1 MMSQPN
7 KKTDRSLSQP
17 INESSEIEI
26 AEFLAE
32 IEATPAEHRPYL
44 LKIIRAFRESVS
56 QNLPVCGVHQPPVKR
71 REMLA
76 SDVSV
81 QVIENPPEDSSKLQE
96 VVLYTDGACQGN
108 PGPGGY
114 GVVLICGEDREEFS
128 GGFQLTTNNRM
139 EMMAAIV
146 GLQVLET
153 KSKVKLYSDS
163 KYVVDAIEKGWAE
176 RWQANGW
183 KRNKKEMAMNPDLWE
198 QLLKLCSQHEV
209 QFLWVKG
216 HAGNRENERC
226 DRLAVAASQQRNLP
240 SDMGY
245 ENPPMQQISLF

>member
-1 MMSQPN
+1 MSQP
-7 KKTDRSLSQP
+7 KEMTVRGLSEP
-17 INESSEIEI
+17 RNESSAIEM

-32 IEATPAEHRPYL
+32 IEATPPEHRPYL
-44 LKIIRAFRESVS
+44 FKIIRLFRESVT
-56 QNLPVCGVHQPPVKR
+56 QNLSVSLNNEPQVKR
-71 REMLA
+71 REILA
-76 SDVSV
+76 SDLRETDIQESPK
-81 QVIENPPEDSSKLQE
+81 EASKLQD

-114 GVVLICGEDREEFS
+114 GVVLIHGDRREELS

-146 GLQVLET
+146 GLQVLEK
-153 KSKVKLYSDS
+153 KSKVTLYSDS
-163 KYVVDAIEKGWAE
+163 KYLVDAIEKGWAE

-183 KRNKKEMAMNPDLWE
+183 KRNKKESAMNPDLWE
-198 QLLKLCSQHEV
+198 QLLTLCSRHQV
-209 QFLWVKG
+209 KFVWVRG

-226 DRLAVAASQQRNLP
+226 DRLAVQASQLRNLP
-240 SDMGY
+240 PDVGY